1 MTPTNVEVRLVD
13 QPKGESIFV
22 ALDRVRR
29 CYSEQGNTTWT
40 GHKKKHRQKV
50 KPAQSAAADVSSDL
64 SMRRGPITR
73 SRSCLQDEQ

>member
-29 CYSEQGNTTWT
+29 YSEQGNTTWT
-40 GHKKKHRQKV
+40 GHKKKRRQKV

-73 SRSCLQDEQ
+73 SRSRLQDEQ